1 MGQWRRLKGVNG
13 DLGIKYANN
22 NKKDILKK
30 STAKSL
36 SRGNVPVTVANPQTS
51 LWTVFTET
59 VLYWRNSPY
68 KLSKYNVLRIGNK
81 NTVLTVPT
89 EPSKSQKVFFFVLV
103 LTRFLIYVV
112 VSLWAQD
119 NNWLIKKKSSF
130 TISRLRYLNNL
141 WMDSEEICYRHSWSF
156 MENKF
161 QWLLWTSD
169 FSYGATLRSAVCCI
183 DWNVLTTVDWWLA
196 VKFGTHIHHQI
207 KHFTYSRKYSNIY
220 SMDWYKIWYRHSWF
234 PNDES

>member
-1 MGQWRRLKGVNG
+1 MATATADFDRWIETPVTRTNMPQNMGQWRRLKGVNG

-81 NTVLTVPT
+81 NTV
-89 EPSKSQKVFFFVLV
+89 SYRAIKVTKGFFFRSCAHKIFDLCCCVLV
-103 LTRFLIYVV
+103 STR
-112 VSLWAQD
+112 
-119 NNWLIKKKSSF
+119 
-130 TISRLRYLNNL
+130 
-141 WMDSEEICYRHSWSF
+141 
-156 MENKF
+156 
-161 QWLLWTSD
+161 
-169 FSYGATLRSAVCCI
+169 
-183 DWNVLTTVDWWLA
+183 
-196 VKFGTHIHHQI
+196 
-207 KHFTYSRKYSNIY
+207 
-220 SMDWYKIWYRHSWF
+220 
-234 PNDES
+234 

>member
-1 MGQWRRLKGVNG
+1 MFWELVIRTL
-13 DLGIKYANN
+13 
-22 NKKDILKK
+22 
-30 STAKSL
+30 
-36 SRGNVPVTVANPQTS
+36 
-51 LWTVFTET
+51 F
-59 VLYWRNSPY
+59 
-68 KLSKYNVLRIGNK
+68 
-81 NTVLTVPT
+81 PT

-119 NNWLIKKKSSF
+119 NNWLIKKKIIF
-130 TISRLRYLNNL
+130 YNFQTEISQQFVDGFRGNL
-141 WMDSEEICYRHSWSF
+141 LQTF
-156 MENKF
+156 MVIHGEQIPMTFVNF
-161 QWLLWTSD
+161 WLFLWCN
-169 FSYGATLRSAVCCI
+169 LRSAVCCI